1 MNLLEL
7 RYGMSLLETL
17 LWYEFIVTY
26 TDNPSLLEDRADSYS
41 FSKLSGS

>member
-17 LWYEFIVTY
+17 LWYEFTVTY
-26 TDNPSLLEDRADSYS
+26 RCIIP
-41 FSKLSGS
+41 FSEE